1 MANLGKTFDTT
12 NQQGQTSYEIL
23 PAGDYLMQVVQ
34 SEVRPTKDGSNK
46 YVWLE
51 LDILDGEYAGRKFWE
66 RLNLWSTNDTA
77 KKIAN
82 QTLVSMTRACGFVTI
97 EDTEELHFRPF
108 QVKMRVKKN
117 GKTGE
122 LENSAI
128 YIAAE
133 DGGAPQ
139 ARGPAPAPA
148 AGRPAPTASAGAK
161 APPWAA
167 HRR

>member
-1 MANLGKTFDTT
+1 MASLGKIFDTT
-12 NQQGQTSYEIL
+12 NQQGQDTYSLL
-23 PAGDYLMQVVQ
+23 PAGDYSMQIVQ
-34 SEVRPTKDGSNK
+34 SEVRPTRDGSNK
-46 YVWLE
+46 YVWFE

-66 RLNLWSTNDTA
+66 RLNLWSDNETA

-82 QTLVSMTRACGFVTI
+82 QTLVSMTRACGFVSI

-133 DGGAPQ
+133 DAP
-139 ARGPAPAPA
+139 ARAPAAPA

-167 HRR
+167 HRK

>member
-1 MANLGKTFDTT
+1 MASLGKIFDTT
-12 NQQGQTSYEIL
+12 NQQGQDTYSLL
-23 PAGDYLMQVVQ
+23 PAGDYSMQIVQ
-34 SEVRPTKDGSNK
+34 SEVRPTRDGSNK
-46 YVWLE
+46 YVWFE

-66 RLNLWSTNDTA
+66 RLNLWSDNETA

-82 QTLVSMTRACGFVTI
+82 QTLVSLTRACGFVTI

-133 DGGAPQ
+133 EAP
-139 ARGPAPAPA
+139 ARAPAAPA